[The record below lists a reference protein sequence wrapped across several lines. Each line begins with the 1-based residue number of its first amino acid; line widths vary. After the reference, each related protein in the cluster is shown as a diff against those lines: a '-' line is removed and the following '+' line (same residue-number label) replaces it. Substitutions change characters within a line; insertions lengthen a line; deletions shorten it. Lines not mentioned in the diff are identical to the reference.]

1 MRRIKA
7 QKRAGVIPILLAG
20 CVGYLLGNAHI
31 AAFRSTGL
39 TDLSASPAFNSQAS
53 ASQAVALRFPLEWKD
68 ASLATA
74 SLLRTAAMKLHAP
87 QSSGAGASAA
97 ARQSQVA
104 LFSPSPMAPQAE
116 ADPDTTAQA
125 TFQTASA
132 EDSLPVSQMSA
143 LSQAAASEPPP
154 PQPSAQ
160 PAPQPAMSSSASP
173 QMPAQKS
180 SPTAK
185 PAPKVAAAPRRPVN
199 ERPGYVLNDTQIA
212 SIKERLHLT
221 PDQEQMWPA
230 VEAALRNIA
239 YSRAQQARGRGVPP
253 GGGETQTAAIDPNA
267 VQGLKSAAVPLILSF
282 NSEQKEEVRNLAHV
296 MGLDQLA
303 SQF

>member
-1 MRRIKA
+1 MRRKEA
-7 QKRAGVIPILLAG
+7 QKRAGVVPILLAG

-31 AAFRSTGL
+31 AAFRSTDL
-39 TDLSASPAFNSQAS
+39 TALSAAES
-53 ASQAVALRFPLEWKD
+53 VALRFPLEWKD
-68 ASLATA
+68 ATLATG
-74 SLLRTAAMKLHAP
+74 SLLRIAAMKLHAP
-87 QSSGAGASAA
+87 RSAA
-97 ARQSQVA
+97 AAGTSTNARA
-104 LFSPSPMAPQAE
+104 AEFAMFSPQPTTVPQAGL
-116 ADPDTTAQA
+116 DTTSQA

-132 EDSLPVSQMSA
+132 EDTLPASQMSA
-143 LSQAAASEPPP
+143 LSQVAPSGL
-154 PQPSAQ
+154 QPTMR
-160 PAPQPAMSSSASP
+160 PAMSLPTPP

-180 SPTAK
+180 GPAAAQPA
-185 PAPKVAAAPRRPVN
+185 PAPKVAAAPHRPVN
-199 ERPGYVLNDTQIA
+199 DRAGAGYMLNDTQIA

-239 YSRAQQARGRGVPP
+239 YARAQQARGRGAPVS
-253 GGGETQTAAIDPNA
+253 GETQAAAIDPNA

-303 SQF
+303 TQF

>member
-1 MRRIKA
+1 MRRKEA
-7 QKRAGVIPILLAG
+7 RKRAGVVPILLAG
-20 CVGYLLGNAHI
+20 CAGYLLGNAHI
-31 AAFRSTGL
+31 AAFRSDSL
-39 TDLSASPAFNSQAS
+39 ADLSVSQAFGPQTFNAQGS

-74 SLLRTAAMKLHAP
+74 SLLRTAATKLHPPRLTAVAGTATDTRDAQLAMFNP
-87 QSSGAGASAA
+87 Q
-97 ARQSQVA
+97 
-104 LFSPSPMAPQAE
+104 PMVPQAGL
-116 ADPDTTAQA
+116 DTSSQA

-132 EDSLPVSQMSA
+132 EDALPAAEMST
-143 LSQAAASEPPP
+143 LSRAAS
-154 PQPSAQ
+154 SAPLDIQ
-160 PAPQPAMSSSASP
+160 PALQPPMSSPP

-180 SPTAK
+180 VPAAAP
-185 PAPKVAAAPRRPVN
+185 PAPKIAAAPRRPVN
-199 ERPGYVLNDTQIA
+199 DRPGYILNDTQIA

-221 PDQEQMWPA
+221 PDQQAMWPA

-239 YSRAQQARGRGVPP
+239 YTRAQQARARGVPASAA
-253 GGGETQTAAIDPNA
+253 TQTAAIDPNA